1 MVGVRHVLSLYSL
14 DNGMHVMMSKNDS
27 LEYVGDHDTEDE
39 VQFVSAG
46 VLRPVLECIDL
57 LSDEDEVGTSV
68 QTSSKLRPKDHVD
81 RQKER
86 VTSTLDQLAHH
97 VAVEKQER
105 EEKDKA
111 FKEKVDSQHAHGL
124 QELEFIEGL
133 SHKEEAKRCVDHW
146 LQMPGLRPGSLN
158 SGYRDSLRCET
169 LPNMKPVMCPILH
182 CNRMF
187 DNGQLLVGHLKRFD
201 HSPCDPT
208 ITLKGAPSISFAC
221 IACSRRYPS
230 EDQYNVH
237 RNTKIKSVD
246 ADGHNSTQHCQE
258 VQCFACPFCFLLFNV
273 RDQCLQHMSA
283 KNHFQQS
290 IKLSETEDTP
300 APIPIPAYAKK
311 LLISLCKEVPFQI
324 TCTACK
330 QVLNSYVEVTA
341 HFRTACKNAG
351 PIAVSHKS
359 VVQVAEVFRVKGH
372 CLGCSRLF
380 TDESQMKSH
389 EHLTRHKVEVVSS
402 MEKAV
407 LLFCDFYERSKNPPD
422 LRLVLNNVRPKSF
435 PLKRPLKQEPESKG
449 SGASSAKRMRAS
461 EGKSQETISP
471 GSRSVVSAFF
481 CECNQHYN
489 TEVEVEKHIIA
500 INQIFYKCAV
510 CGKQAGD
517 LAVIGLHMSRFH
529 GGAHLNNFLFWCQI
543 CKIEMPR
550 KEDILSHVMDSHDGH
565 GFCYEKKVLEEVPS
579 PSTSKSSTTFSEQSG
594 STGQARTPSLATSD
608 PAPSGKWLCR
618 ICEELFVS
626 EKAVYNHCKEMNN
639 HRFQKYVC
647 GYCKQ
652 RFLKVETLY
661 RHFQDE
667 HEGEIDVKYFCGL
680 CDGLQYDMQEEF
692 LNHYQSY
699 HSKDYVFVAERNDS
713 PLQNQAATDPE
724 TKTSC
729 RCKMSCSN
737 KSEKQIARK
746 KCLKNLIQQS
756 KLWFRC
762 RLCIAT
768 SQTLEAMQKHTKI
781 HGFTKKKSKFLVC
794 CGSCTKRLS
803 DLNGGHNHY
812 FSKHCFPQAGC
823 TVSPASKTTSSGV
836 HASPMPKG
844 QQPSCTPDQSSKSGI
859 LPGLKGNEK
868 CEKPAQEE
876 SKHELP
882 DMDYLMTTTHIVFV
896 DLDNWPC
903 FFSRLPGYLNQ
914 GIFVWGFQGG
924 KNIWRAPDGCK
935 VYNYLVNT
943 GCFFLHPRC
952 SDRKDA
958 ADFAICVHAGRLD
971 EQLPKHIQ
979 FTILSGDKGFHELE
993 LQFLKTMR
1001 TAHILNP
1008 HQLEGEMMCALL
1020 NSITDIGKDRDD
1032 MKTAVELSLKEKN
1045 NKGQEIKEAI
1055 KRSLEEI

>member
-1 MVGVRHVLSLYSL
+1 
-14 DNGMHVMMSKNDS
+14 
-27 LEYVGDHDTEDE
+27 
-39 VQFVSAG
+39 
-46 VLRPVLECIDL
+46 
-57 LSDEDEVGTSV
+57 
-68 QTSSKLRPKDHVD
+68 
-81 RQKER
+81 
-86 VTSTLDQLAHH
+86 
-97 VAVEKQER
+97 
-105 EEKDKA
+105 
-111 FKEKVDSQHAHGL
+111 
-124 QELEFIEGL
+124 
-133 SHKEEAKRCVDHW
+133 
-146 LQMPGLRPGSLN
+146 
-158 SGYRDSLRCET
+158 
-169 LPNMKPVMCPILH
+169 
-182 CNRMF
+182 
-187 DNGQLLVGHLKRFD
+187 
-201 HSPCDPT
+201 
-208 ITLKGAPSISFAC
+208 
-221 IACSRRYPS
+221 
-230 EDQYNVH
+230 
-237 RNTKIKSVD
+237 
-246 ADGHNSTQHCQE
+246 
-258 VQCFACPFCFLLFNV
+258 
-273 RDQCLQHMSA
+273 
-283 KNHFQQS
+283 
-290 IKLSETEDTP
+290 
-300 APIPIPAYAKK
+300 
-311 LLISLCKEVPFQI
+311 
-324 TCTACK
+324 
-330 QVLNSYVEVTA
+330 
-341 HFRTACKNAG
+341 
-351 PIAVSHKS
+351 
-359 VVQVAEVFRVKGH
+359 
-372 CLGCSRLF
+372 
-380 TDESQMKSH
+380 MKSH

-481 CECNQHYN
+481 CECNQHYS

-550 KEDILSHVMDSHDGH
+550 KEDILSHVIDSHDGH
-565 GFCYEKKVLEEVPS
+565 GFYYEKEVLEEVPS
-579 PSTSKSSTTFSEQSG
+579 PSTSKSTTFSEQSG

-661 RHFQDE
+661 RHFQDG

-737 KSEKQIARK
+737 KSEKQTARK
-746 KCLKNLIQQS
+746 KCLENLIQQS

-781 HGFTKKKSKFLVC
+781 HGFTKKKSKILVC
-794 CGSCTKRLS
+794 CGSCSKKLS
-803 DLNGGHNHY
+803 DLNGGHSHY

-823 TVSPASKTTSSGV
+823 TVIPASKTTSSGV

-844 QQPSCTPDQSSKSGI
+844 CTPDQSSKSGI

-882 DMDYLMTTTHIVFV
+882 DMDYLMTMTHIVFV

-914 GIFVWGFQGG
+914 GIFVWGFQADLERCTSIPAPQSKISSDG
-924 KNIWRAPDGCK
+924 KLQRKQKHRESTPQDEYVKKLRTRSVQNLSAQDSRPLPVGYTATPHPDSSATQGNFISLQTPQQIPSEQILYHCTECGT
-935 VYNYLVNT
+935 N
-943 GCFFLHPRC
+943 F
-952 SDRKDA
+952 SDRGKLKIHQRIHTGEKSFHCTECGKSFRGATGLKLHQRTHTGEKPYECPD
-958 ADFAICVHAGRLD
+958 CG
-971 EQLPKHIQ
+971 
-979 FTILSGDKGFHELE
+979 KGFTQKGG
-993 LQFLKTMR
+993 LQKHQRIHTGEKPYDFLK
-1001 TAHILNP
+1001 P
-1008 HQLEGEMMCALL
+1008 
-1020 NSITDIGKDRDD
+1020 
-1032 MKTAVELSLKEKN
+1032 
-1045 NKGQEIKEAI
+1045 
-1055 KRSLEEI
+1055 

>member
-1 MVGVRHVLSLYSL
+1 
-14 DNGMHVMMSKNDS
+14 MHVMMSKNDS

-146 LQMPGLRPGSLN
+146 LQMP
-158 SGYRDSLRCET
+158 
-169 LPNMKPVMCPILH
+169 
-182 CNRMF
+182 
-187 DNGQLLVGHLKRFD
+187 
-201 HSPCDPT
+201 
-208 ITLKGAPSISFAC
+208 
-221 IACSRRYPS
+221 
-230 EDQYNVH
+230 
-237 RNTKIKSVD
+237 
-246 ADGHNSTQHCQE
+246 
-258 VQCFACPFCFLLFNV
+258 
-273 RDQCLQHMSA
+273 
-283 KNHFQQS
+283 
-290 IKLSETEDTP
+290 ETEDTP

-924 KNIWRAPDGCK
+924 AR
-935 VYNYLVNT
+935 T
-943 GCFFLHPRC
+943 TLHYDWC
-952 SDRKDA
+952 QQTLLQLW
-958 ADFAICVHAGRLD
+958 AGRLD

-1020 NSITDIGKDRDD
+1020 NSITDIGKGL
-1032 MKTAVELSLKEKN
+1032 AAA
-1045 NKGQEIKEAI
+1045 EIG
-1055 KRSLEEI
+1055 